1 MFPTLEFFQVF
12 YLVPA
17 PNFQLMMSERN
28 TGQKEYSCF
37 ILKLTYVF
45 THLYPLLSR
54 SFPPSVAVIPFFSFD
69 LNTLFAHLLY
79 LWWGVGEARYRMACM
94 VWLLYSKRKTKISV
108 LTPSPH
114 TKEVLEGSVYQGV
127 CSSCLWM
134 GWIVDFSFCL
144 CVIWF
149 LLTWNDFKMRK
160 IGYFPPYFL
169 YVLILFLL

>member
-37 ILKLTYVF
+37 ILKLNYVF

-54 SFPPSVAVIPFFSFD
+54 SFPPPSVVVIPFFFFD
-69 LNTLFAHLLY
+69 LNTSFAHLLY
-79 LWWGVGEARYRMACM
+79 LQWEGEARYRMACM

-127 CSSCLWM
+127 YSSCLWM
-134 GWIVDFSFCL
+134 GWIVDFLLVCNLIS
-144 CVIWF
+144 INMKWF
-149 LLTWNDFKMRK
+149 
-160 IGYFPPYFL
+160 
-169 YVLILFLL
+169 